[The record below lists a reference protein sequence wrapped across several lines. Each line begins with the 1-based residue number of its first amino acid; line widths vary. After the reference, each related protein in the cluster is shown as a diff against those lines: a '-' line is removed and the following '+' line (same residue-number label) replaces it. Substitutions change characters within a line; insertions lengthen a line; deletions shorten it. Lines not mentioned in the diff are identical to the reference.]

1 MERNKLSEK
10 YRVKDELIRSLST
23 QLQVNKV
30 IYPKQINRFMCNN
43 YIDNLTL

>member
-30 IYPKQINRFMCNN
+30 INPKRINRFLCSN
-43 YIDNLTL
+43 